1 MFVQCLTLETIKL
14 IDDRS
19 RAERASLVFHY
30 FFNKWDWKFTTMAM
44 SQFCGHQFLEV
55 GHKNE
60 ISIVK
65 EVHAKHTQTRTH
77 RVSV

>member
-1 MFVQCLTLETIKL
+1 
-14 IDDRS
+14 
-19 RAERASLVFHY
+19 
-30 FFNKWDWKFTTMAM
+30 MAM

-65 EVHAKHTQTRTH
+65 EVHAKHTQTRTPAH
-77 RVSV
+77 TGLVFECTFFLTPSQVCKFARLSERTVKL